1 MKIAAVTAN
10 NRRRAFEVRTRHG
23 TYLMPYALLDPR
35 PTPGDRPSRV
45 GVDPELGNEGF
56 TYVLE
61 SGREGSVHLDSVLAY
76 NDDPGYAADRLLY
89 DLSLEAGRRFERSPL
104 SVRELARR
112 LGTSQAQLYRLL
124 DPKNTTKS
132 LRQMLALL
140 HVLGCAVEVRV
151 KPRSGRKTA

>member
-1 MKIAAVTAN
+1 VKITSVAAN
-10 NRRRAFEVRTRHG
+10 NRKRAFEVRTRQG
-23 TYLMPYALLDPR
+23 NYLMPYLMLDPR
-35 PTPGDRPSRV
+35 PTARDKVRKVGADR
-45 GVDPELGNEGF
+45 EFGNEAF

-61 SGREGSVHLDSVLAY
+61 SGLEGSVHLDSVLAY
-76 NDDPGYAADRLLY
+76 NDDPGYAADLLLY
-89 DLSLEAGRRFERSPL
+89 DLSLEAGRRFESSPF
-104 SVRELARR
+104 SVREVARR

-151 KPRSGRKTA
+151 KPRSSKKTV